1 MVERDAVDAVDEV
14 ARSGTQ
20 VSELVDSDSVGFHIR
35 ADAPLDSMLGNP
47 DIRRFGAMMVTDPSG
62 RLTGVITVEQLGRA
76 LGEAV

>member
-1 MVERDAVDAVDEV
+1 
-14 ARSGTQ
+14 